1 MKHLK
6 SYNESLR
13 DKMTPVSDEKI
24 MEIIGDLGF
33 DLYGVDL
40 EEKGN
45 FSQDLTD
52 IYASKDQDI
61 YFKLGQIRTLGDLV
75 IFYPNLIIRDRSIVP
90 MYQNLDNPRT
100 LNTDEKTN
108 VILQLNQDKKFGSF
122 LDQPETYLDIAKKF
136 IKRH

>member
-1 MKHLK
+1 
-6 SYNESLR
+6 
-13 DKMTPVSDEKI
+13 MTPVSDEKI